1 MGVQMKIWRT
11 KRFQIFAA
19 LFAFAVFGGY
29 LVADSIT
36 DATQGCASES
46 SQESGSADDCAVCL
60 TCSHGGALLVLDSPA
75 DSLALPEACDEVVL
89 ADERVLDGP
98 PARIDHP
105 PQLA

>member
-1 MGVQMKIWRT
+1 MKIWRT
-11 KRFQIFAA
+11 NRFKLLAA

-29 LVADSIT
+29 VVADSIA

-46 SQESGSADDCAVCL
+46 SQSSGTDDDCAVCL
-60 TCSHGGALLVLDSPA
+60 TCSHGGALALFDSPGV
-75 DSLALPEACDEVVL
+75 SLPQPIECDRIALANEGPA
-89 ADERVLDGP
+89 DGP